1 MVSEEQTYFDLAK
14 IWRQEREE
22 LSLASLPPDFF
33 PRFQGQLLR
42 FKSKAK
48 GSLETDIVNRFAF
61 MLEDLVNLR
70 SEKILANLRLNPG
83 AKDTLHL
90 TREER
95 LLVDPL
101 SDIIPRLQSL
111 PSKEEMTVSALPTD
125 TNRGNNDQS
134 EEFKLR
140 PNEIQMTHSRHENS
154 SEKPA
159 GSFTVSKE
167 LILVRVVKPVEGR
180 FVGTDGFQ
188 YGPLAIGDIVCLP
201 YQNEKALV
209 SRGVAV
215 EIEIGWK

>member
-1 MVSEEQTYFDLAK
+1 MVSEEKAYFELAK

-22 LSLASLPPDFF
+22 LSLTALPPDFF
-33 PRFQGQLLR
+33 PRFHGQLLR

-61 MLEDLVNLR
+61 MLADLVNLR
-70 SEKILANLRLNPG
+70 SEKILANLRLNLS
-83 AKDTLHL
+83 AKDTMHL

-101 SDIIPRLQSL
+101 SNIIPRLQSL
-111 PSKEEMTVSALPTD
+111 PSKEEKSTSALPAD
-125 TNRGNNDQS
+125 NNRGNDDQS

-140 PNEIQMTHSRHENS
+140 PNEIQMTHSSHENS

-159 GSFTVSKE
+159 DSFTVSKE
-167 LILVRVVKPVEGR
+167 LVLVRVVKPVEGR

-215 EIEIGWK
+215 EIEIGWN